1 MTSSLIYAVPG
12 YYDVGYALTEENL
25 APQFNANNLDNN
37 TSSLILVIDG
47 IQVNA
52 TDVLDDLPRSV
63 LISLFT
69 NRRANPDDDLP
80 ADAKYGWWGDT
91 YAPINNDKI
100 GSRLWLLNRSTLTA
114 QTVLKAQEYA
124 TEALAWLMDDK
135 VASNVQIN
143 TERLNLTSL
152 ALQIQITKGYKSLL
166 NIRFVNVWD
175 YINAF

>member
-1 MTSSLIYAVPG
+1 MSNMILI
-12 YYDVGYALTEENL
+12 
-25 APQFNANNLDNN
+25 
-37 TSSLILVIDG
+37 IDG
-47 IQVNA
+47 VTTNA
-52 TDVLDDLPRSV
+52 TDVLDDLPRAV

-69 NRRANPDDDLP
+69 NRRANADDDLP
-80 ADAKYGWWGDT
+80 TPTKQGWWGDT

-124 TEALAWLMDDK
+124 TEALAWLVNDK
-135 VASNVQIN
+135 VANNVQIN
-143 TERLNLTSL
+143 TERLDLTSL
-152 ALQIQITKGYKSLL
+152 ALQIQITKGDKSLL